1 MAPSSPYSPFLEL
14 TLFIHVSS
22 IVLYACVSAVHV
34 GRVGRLWPRDSRESA
49 RTVAQRREESTKAQV
64 SDGVKQES
72 MTLKRHPPSAIAL
85 IGA

>member
-22 IVLYACVSAVHV
+22 IVLYACVSAV
-34 GRVGRLWPRDSRESA
+34 RVGRLWPRDSRESA

>member
-14 TLFIHVSS
+14 TLFIRVSS
-22 IVLYACVSAVHV
+22 IALYACVSAVL
-34 GRVGRLWPRDSRESA
+34 VGRLWPRDSRESA